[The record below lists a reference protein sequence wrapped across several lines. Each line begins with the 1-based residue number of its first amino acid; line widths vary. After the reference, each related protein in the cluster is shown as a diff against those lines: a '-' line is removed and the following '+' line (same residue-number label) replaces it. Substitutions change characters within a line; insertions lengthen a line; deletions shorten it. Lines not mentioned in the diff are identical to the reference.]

1 MVSIRNN
8 LKENP
13 QTSPSRSARSPACG
27 REACL
32 PVLACLRAG
41 ADTAVGQAGWNFIQN
56 RSRILGGGLLKKMC
70 ILVTIFDSGKFNYY

>member
-13 QTSPSRSARSPACG
+13 QTSPSRSARSPAC
-27 REACL
+27 R
-32 PVLACLRAG
+32 
-41 ADTAVGQAGWNFIQN
+41 QAGWNFIQN

>member
-27 REACL
+27 RASLPACPRL
-32 PVLACLRAG
+32 PAGRGRHGRRAG
-41 ADTAVGQAGWNFIQN
+41 RLEFYPKSIADFGWRSIEKNVHFGNNF
-56 RSRILGGGLLKKMC
+56 
-70 ILVTIFDSGKFNYY
+70 